1 MPEFT
6 IEELNKLANEYQQ
19 SAELFAS
26 QAKEHQD
33 LAMQNLGASYAIK
46 NLIETL
52 KENKND
58 TDAK

>member
-1 MPEFT
+1 MPEFS
-6 IEELNKLANEYQQ
+6 IEELEKLANEYQQ

-46 NLIETL
+46 ELIKNIKE
-52 KENKND
+52 KENDSND
-58 TDAK
+58 

>member
-1 MPEFT
+1 MPEFS
-6 IEELNKLANEYQQ
+6 IEELEKLANEYQQ

-46 NLIETL
+46 ELIKKLQEQ
-52 KENKND
+52 KGEK
-58 TDAK
+58 K